1 MHSALWKILS
11 AIAGFLAA
19 WASRQA
25 ATALWSQVSENDGP
39 VNPADR
45 SISWASAAGWAVVA
59 GLTGGLARVVARRGA
74 ASVWQSATG
83 ETPPGIQPA

>member
-1 MHSALWKILS
+1 MNQAIWKMLTAL
-11 AIAGFLAA
+11 AGFVAA

-25 ATALWSQVSENDGP
+25 ATALWTQFSDTDGP
-39 VNPADR
+39 MNPADR

-74 ASVWQSATG
+74 AGAWQMATG
-83 ETPPGIQPA
+83 DSPPGIQTA